1 MAGNSEV
8 QIAYRTFFANCWTF
22 ASSALLAYDYTLT
35 FGNEV
40 ALFWTSGHMSGAAVL
55 FVLNRY
61 ITLAAQ
67 CINLAPLPSS
77 VKTYV
82 HGSQDPVYQMHILKL
97 STTVEV
103 VTRSSL
109 IASDLVVLY
118 VTWYRTYA
126 TAKLSLREGGPGRKT
141 FASIILLDG
150 TVYFMT
156 LLILNILHL
165 SFTLTGVAARPFFV
179 TSVVAL
185 LEEPLT
191 SILTSRFLINLQ
203 KAERKLDDSS
213 ESVSLGEVAFQ
224 PQMSRNTSRFIG
236 SLEAQLSF
244 YEDDSE
250 ESEDKS

>member
-1 MAGNSEV
+1 MASNSEV
-8 QIAYRTFFANCWTF
+8 QVAYRTFFANCWTF

-40 ALFWTSGHMSGAAVL
+40 ALFWTSGHKSGATVL

-67 CINLAPLPSS
+67 CMNLAPLPSS
-77 VKTYV
+77 VKN
-82 HGSQDPVYQMHILKL
+82 
-97 STTVEV
+97 TTVEV

-150 TVYFMT
+150 TMYFMT

-165 SFTLTGVAARPFFV
+165 SFTLTGVAARPYFI

-203 KAERKLDDSS
+203 KAQRKLDDTS

-236 SLEAQLSF
+236 SLGAQLSF
-244 YEDDSE
+244 DEDDSE
-250 ESEDKS
+250 ESEDTL